1 MSEGVIEF
9 GEVSNIYR
17 LEREKRGELAK
28 IPDDFFQ
35 RLREH
40 ITELR
45 RQAGVEEA
53 QNSGSKK
60 AMMLLEDVKKLSSMS
75 DAIHDSRERK
85 IVILAQQRGD
95 LSKASLTSHER
106 ELVKHLRERLDVHRD
121 RLEGKHS
128 HAGECAHAE
137 QPRYKAGVY
146 DSRLEPVQDVPFR
159 LANRDVRHQRSA
171 SYPDPERR
179 PRTVPGGH
187 ARPDHRTGPA
197 GRFPRPDR
205 LRQRALR

>member
-1 MSEGVIEF
+1 MSEGAIEF

-45 RQAGVEEA
+45 RQAGVEES
-53 QNSGSKK
+53 QNPGSKK

-95 LSKASLTSHER
+95 LSKAHLTSHER
-106 ELVKHLRERLDVHRD
+106 ELVKHLRERLEAHRD
-121 RLEGKHS
+121 RLDGKHARGKDCRPVEAAES
-128 HAGECAHAE
+128 GQKETEREPSPRVSVLQVLEDVGEFATAE
-137 QPRYKAGVY
+137 RDYNLRKADIVSLPREFASVLVQQGKARELVV
-146 DSRLEPVQDVPFR
+146 SP
-159 LANRDVRHQRSA
+159 
-171 SYPDPERR
+171 
-179 PRTVPGGH
+179 
-187 ARPDHRTGPA
+187 
-197 GRFPRPDR
+197 
-205 LRQRALR
+205 

>member
-17 LEREKRGELAK
+17 IEREKRGELAK

-45 RQAGVEEA
+45 RQAGVEES
-53 QNSGSKK
+53 QSPGSKK
-60 AMMLLEDVKKLSSMS
+60 AMMLLEDVKKLSTMS

-106 ELVKHLRERLDVHRD
+106 ELVKHLRERLEAHRD
-121 RLEGKHS
+121 RLEGKHAHGKDCRPVEETVS
-128 HAGECAHAE
+128 PRSEAESAVRQSVAVLQVIEDVGEFATAERDYNLRKADVVSLPREFAKVLIEQGKAKELVVAH
-137 QPRYKAGVY
+137 
-146 DSRLEPVQDVPFR
+146 
-159 LANRDVRHQRSA
+159 
-171 SYPDPERR
+171 
-179 PRTVPGGH
+179 
-187 ARPDHRTGPA
+187 
-197 GRFPRPDR
+197 
-205 LRQRALR
+205 

>member
-1 MSEGVIEF
+1 MSEGAIEF

-53 QNSGSKK
+53 QNQGSKK
-60 AMMLLEDVKKLSSMS
+60 AMMLLEDVKKLSVMS
-75 DAIHDSRERK
+75 DSIHDSRERK

-106 ELVKHLRERLDVHRD
+106 ELVKHLRERLEAHRD
-121 RLEGKHS
+121 RLEGKHA
-128 HAGECAHAE
+128 HGKDCRPADGTAGTTPEDHPSDAHHGATQNVAVLQVIEDVGEFATAE
-137 QPRYKAGVY
+137 RDYNLRKADVVSLPREFASVLVQQGKARELIV
-146 DSRLEPVQDVPFR
+146 SQ
-159 LANRDVRHQRSA
+159 
-171 SYPDPERR
+171 
-179 PRTVPGGH
+179 
-187 ARPDHRTGPA
+187 
-197 GRFPRPDR
+197 
-205 LRQRALR
+205 

>member
-1 MSEGVIEF
+1 MSEGAIEF

-53 QNSGSKK
+53 QSPGSKK

-106 ELVKHLRERLDVHRD
+106 ELVRHLRERLEAHRD
-121 RLEGKHS
+121 MLEGKH
-128 HAGECAHAE
+128 AHGKDC
-137 QPRYKAGVY
+137 R
-146 DSRLEPVQDVPFR
+146 PVEE
-159 LANRDVRHQRSA
+159 SA
-171 SYPDPERR
+171 SPHSEAESAARQSVAVLQVIEDVGEFATAERDYNLR
-179 PRTVPGGH
+179 KADVVSLPREFAKVLIEQGKAKELVVAP
-187 ARPDHRTGPA
+187 
-197 GRFPRPDR
+197 
-205 LRQRALR
+205 